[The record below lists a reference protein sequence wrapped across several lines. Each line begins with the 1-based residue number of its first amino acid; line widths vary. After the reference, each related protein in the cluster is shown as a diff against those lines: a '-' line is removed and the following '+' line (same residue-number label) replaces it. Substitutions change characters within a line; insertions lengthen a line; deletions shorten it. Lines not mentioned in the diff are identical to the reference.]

1 MNLRPRVSL
10 CLGLGPSRRRGEA
23 GFTFVEVAISLAIF
37 AMLLASVFSIMVETS
52 SFLRDN
58 EDDVVVQAEG
68 NRAFQR
74 FADVLRKSGRVTA
87 GGFSYPRV
95 ANGGAELEFK
105 VLSDLD
111 GNGFAYDG
119 ATGALEWDPSV
130 YTLKTDGSGN
140 LDVYNGG
147 TRIYSLGR
155 FIQNLRFET
164 IAEDSALHLK
174 EIRIAYEARKPTGK
188 GFDLVQSVSASVHM
202 RN

>member
-1 MNLRPRVSL
+1 MNLRL
-10 CLGLGPSRRRGEA
+10 CLSLGLGPSQRRAEN

-52 SFLRDN
+52 SFLRNN
-58 EDDVVVQAEG
+58 EDDVVVQTEG
-68 NRAFQR
+68 NRVFQR

-87 GGFSYPRV
+87 GGFNYPRV
-95 ANGGAELEFK
+95 TNGGSELEFK

-119 ATGALEWDPSV
+119 TTGVLEWDPAV
-130 YTLKTDGSGN
+130 YTLKTDGAGN
-140 LDVYNGG
+140 LGVYSGG
-147 TRIYSLGR
+147 TKVYSLGR

-174 EIRIAYEARKPTGK
+174 EIRITYEARKPTGM
-188 GFDLVQSVSASVHM
+188 GFDMVQSVSASVHM